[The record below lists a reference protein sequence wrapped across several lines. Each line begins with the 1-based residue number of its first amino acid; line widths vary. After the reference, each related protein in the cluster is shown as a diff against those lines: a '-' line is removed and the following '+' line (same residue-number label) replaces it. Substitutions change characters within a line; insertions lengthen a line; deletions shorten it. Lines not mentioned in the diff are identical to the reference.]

1 MKINVEELNK
11 PDYAG
16 SVQNIYFLK
25 SYPKYMVCETTTGG
39 SVFDVGTIF
48 HIPQS
53 DIYRAALRHK
63 IYMSLEDKNEWIRLT
78 GSFPENL
85 KTHHIGM
92 LDAFTGEVFENEFP
106 PNVSRFN
113 VVKRFNV
120 IKPAQIKLNNLILWD
135 YSHITG
141 KDGIVIP
148 LENIVRFG
156 ITPSS
161 SIYKK
166 FLKLNE
172 EEKRNFL
179 KEYGE
184 ETIEPW
190 KLFKEPKVD
199 FTTKYEPEDRA
210 LSYQEALYVSGLKG
224 REYLNL
230 FKVTKLCSE
239 FVKAFFN
246 QIGLELWDLKWEF
259 AKQGDNLIVVDTID
273 TDSIRVTLKI
283 DGKYI
288 HFNKQAMRDYYIH
301 FHSDWVDEINRS
313 KEIAKETGKPFQEY
327 LRLKYPEAPEVDK
340 EFINIQKEKLEIIF
354 KFVIGEITD
363 KDAVEMLKEA
373 GLKELRFYK

>member
-246 QIGLELWDLKWEF
+246 QIGLELWDLK
-259 AKQGDNLIVVDTID
+259 GNLQ
-273 TDSIRVTLKI
+273 
-283 DGKYI
+283 
-288 HFNKQAMRDYYIH
+288 NK
-301 FHSDWVDEINRS
+301 
-313 KEIAKETGKPFQEY
+313 
-327 LRLKYPEAPEVDK
+327 
-340 EFINIQKEKLEIIF
+340 
-354 KFVIGEITD
+354 VIT
-363 KDAVEMLKEA
+363 
-373 GLKELRFYK
+373 